1 MQWFHFE
8 IGWFNLWILSL
19 LIFITPVLLNIARGE
34 RGKIGLRRATEL
46 PPMSQAEHFP
56 YMLVMS
62 QERAVAQDIIAQA
75 IVRTG
80 QFRAELVAVAEEINA
95 TLIVMGGSLGPDAAF
110 ENSALQVFAA
120 DLQTETGVEVR
131 ILGSSD

>member
-1 MQWFHFE
+1 MQWFHFD

-46 PPMSQAEHFP
+46 PPMSQAEHFT

-75 IVRTG
+75 IMLTG
-80 QFRAELVAVAEEINA
+80 QLRAELVAVAEEINA
-95 TLIVMGGSLGPDAAF
+95 TFIVMGGSLGPDAAF

-120 DLQTETGVEVR
+120 DLQTETGIEVR
-131 ILGSSD
+131 IPGSSD